1 MGTAPWIF
9 SLSYVCSESG
19 IQFPRTFV
27 LQVDNAA
34 AQAFA
39 SQTTYS
45 GRSRLRHVDARQ
57 EWVQALRDSKLVKA
71 VHVDTTENLSD
82 LFTKALDLATFH
94 AGWNMV
100 QPFTSCRLYSAE
112 VLLSTGG
119 TAMRNGALSVLRARQ
134 LIITMPRK
142 QLII

>member
-1 MGTAPWIF
+1 MGTATMDILA
-9 SLSYVCSESG
+9 LSYVCSETG

-34 AQAFA
+34 AQALA

-45 GRSRLRHVDARQ
+45 GRNRLRHVDARQ

-82 LFTKALDLATFH
+82 LFTKALDLGTFIR
-94 AGWNMV
+94 
-100 QPFTSCRLYSAE
+100 F
-112 VLLSTGG
+112 
-119 TAMRNGALSVLRARQ
+119 
-134 LIITMPRK
+134 RK
-142 QLII
+142 QLMHFHAIPIVQH